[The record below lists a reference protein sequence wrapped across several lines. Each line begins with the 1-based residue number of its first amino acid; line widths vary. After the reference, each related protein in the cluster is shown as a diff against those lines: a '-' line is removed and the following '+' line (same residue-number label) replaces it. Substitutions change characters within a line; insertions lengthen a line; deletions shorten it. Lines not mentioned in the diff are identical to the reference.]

1 MNEPGKIETTGAGGP
16 LSRRNALRLFGVAAA
31 AVPVAGVLASCSSDS
46 GGSSNTT
53 SSSPTSSAA
62 PQTSASVTSSAPPA
76 TSDTGSGAS
85 SPATSA
91 TAPATSSA
99 APSGSLTLAYLGD
112 ASQQTAFNALFAE
125 FNKTYPQITIKATGI
140 ASGDWATFAT
150 TISTQLAGGKVYDI
164 VDVATEGQ
172 RLFSSKGVLE
182 PLDDYMARDKDV
194 VDDYYNDIDPNLKAW
209 SLKYGSPDGKTYF
222 IPGGYNT
229 VCAYINT
236 AVFQKAGVDIPGDD
250 WTWDDMQAA
259 GKAMK
264 EKADAF
270 LLPIGYGFPF
280 ADIMPWL
287 TTNGTSTL
295 DADWKTPTINSPEA
309 IEAATFVKS
318 LLDAGY
324 SPKPGGAFDV
334 IAQMQKD
341 KLAMFGAGRW
351 STLDVRRVKMMDK
364 VQIVPWPIKAKHGS
378 PAGWDGWPIFKAS
391 QNKEAAWT
399 FLKWMMSKD
408 ASIFYAQTGGTNV
421 PARNSVA
428 NSSYFTDNAPK
439 GTENLVKAISYA
451 TAIPSPDQGAAVQNV
466 ITKAWQ
472 AAILGTSSVSD
483 ALNNAA
489 NQLKPLL

>member
-1 MNEPGKIETTGAGGP
+1 M
-16 LSRRNALRLFGVAAA
+16 
-31 AVPVAGVLASCSSDS
+31 
-46 GGSSNTT
+46 
-53 SSSPTSSAA
+53 
-62 PQTSASVTSSAPPA
+62 
-76 TSDTGSGAS
+76 
-85 SPATSA
+85 
-91 TAPATSSA
+91 
-99 APSGSLTLAYLGD
+99 AYLGD
-112 ASQQTAFNALFAE
+112 ASQQAAFNSLFAE
-125 FNKTYPQITIKATGI
+125 FNKTYPQISIKATGI
-140 ASGDWATFAT
+140 AAGDWATFAT

-182 PLDDYMARDKDV
+182 PLDDYMAQDKAV

-236 AVFQKAGVDIPGDD
+236 TVFQNAGVDIPSAD
-250 WTWDDMQAA
+250 WTWDDVQAA

-264 EKADAF
+264 AKGAF

-295 DADWKTPTINSPEA
+295 SEDWKTPTINSPQA

-334 IAQMQKD
+334 VAQMQKD

-428 NSSYFTDNAPK
+428 NSHYFTDNAPK